1 MKLVRCTMSWGHS
14 CLIISY
20 VLCFVCWL
28 DYFWWLDRERPDQP
42 RWITFHGLFCTT
54 HESSLL
60 SSSLLVYVCVCRPK
74 SASGVALTVLFLRS
88 HSPWLETESLTG
100 IWGSAIRQGWLT
112 SEATC
117 LHIDSAGITW
127 VPADGIQ
134 VLMLACQVVFPN
146 VIDFFVVVVEG
157 WKLLVFCQLLWSL
170 TFP

>member
-1 MKLVRCTMSWGHS
+1 MFCVSFVDLV
-14 CLIISY
+14 
-20 VLCFVCWL
+20 
-28 DYFWWLDRERPDQP
+28 DFWWLDRERPDQP

-60 SSSLLVYVCVCRPK
+60 SSSPLVYVCVYRPK

-100 IWGSAIRQGWLT
+100 IWGSAIRQGWLA

-117 LHIDSAGITW
+117 LHIASAGITW

-134 VLMLACQVVFPN
+134 ALMLACQVVFPN
-146 VIDFFVVVVEG
+146 VIDFF
-157 WKLLVFCQLLWSL
+157 FCCCWRLK
-170 TFP
+170 TFGFLSTLMIPNIPLNEKGEAIASRLKRGRV